1 MTLRLAAG
9 SFVERLNNYME
20 LKYGQGSIRF
30 SLKNKNILKVL
41 NSEEQEILL
50 YPEDK
55 LKNLLKN
62 PIGCSSL
69 RDLIIQKEAQKIL
82 IIVNDI
88 TRPTPYKIILPP
100 LLDELK
106 QIGIRRKNIIFI
118 IATGIHRD
126 NSEKEI
132 KNIFGENISSTYK
145 FINHNGNDPYLKDL
159 GKLKSGNE
167 LWVDPIVSNVDFII
181 TTGVIVPHYFAGFSG
196 GRKSILPGICG
207 RRTIEDNHSK
217 MVYPDSRA
225 GNLKGNPVHEEM
237 QEAAEKVGVDFN
249 INVITDEN
257 HKIVEMV
264 AGELLTSWQYGVEV
278 CKQIYICPIKKKAE
292 VVIAS
297 AGGYP
302 KDINVYQAQKAL
314 NNAYQAIKLGG
325 TIILAAECLE
335 GYGEATFE
343 KWIEEANTPDDIIKR
358 LKNKFVLGGH
368 KAYAIAKLTKEVE
381 VILISSLPQDKIRKL
396 FFIPMENISQA
407 LNYVKDKY
415 GEDFQAYILPSG
427 NTVLPFFSIP
437 E

>member
-1 MTLRLAAG
+1 
-9 SFVERLNNYME
+9 ME
-20 LKYGQGSIRF
+20 LKYGQGSIKL
-30 SLKNKNILKVL
+30 SLESKNILK
-41 NSEEQEILL
+41 ILL
-50 YPEDK
+50 PGEVRFLLNPEDK

-62 PIGCSSL
+62 PIGSL
-69 RDLIIQKEAQKIL
+69 SLKELILQKRAKNIL

-88 TRPTPYKIILPP
+88 TRPTPYNIILPS
-100 LLDELK
+100 LLNELK
-106 QIGIRRKNIIFI
+106 QIGIKREKITFM

-126 NSEKEI
+126 NSEEEI
-132 KNIFGENISSTYK
+132 KNIFGEDLVSTYK
-145 FINHNGNDPYLKDL
+145 FINHNADSPDL
-159 GKLKSGNE
+159 DYRGKLKSGNE
-167 LWVDPIVSNVDFII
+167 LWVNSIVSETDFII

-207 RRTIEDNHSK
+207 RKTIEANHAK
-217 MVYPDSRA
+217 MVYSDSRA
-225 GNLKGNPVHEEM
+225 GNLKGNPVHQEM

-249 INVITDEN
+249 INVVTDEN
-257 HKIVEMV
+257 HQIVAIV
-264 AGELLTSWQYGVEV
+264 AGELFTSWQQGVEI
-278 CKQIYICPIKKKAE
+278 CKQIYICPIEKKAD

-314 NNAYQAIKLGG
+314 ENACHAVKPGG
-325 TIILAAECLE
+325 TIILLAECTE
-335 GYGEATFE
+335 EYGEATFE

-368 KAYAIAKLTKEVE
+368 KAYAIARAVKEVE
-381 VILISSLPQDKIRKL
+381 VILISSLPQDKVRKL
-396 FFIPMENISQA
+396 FFIPMKNISQA

-437 E
+437 G